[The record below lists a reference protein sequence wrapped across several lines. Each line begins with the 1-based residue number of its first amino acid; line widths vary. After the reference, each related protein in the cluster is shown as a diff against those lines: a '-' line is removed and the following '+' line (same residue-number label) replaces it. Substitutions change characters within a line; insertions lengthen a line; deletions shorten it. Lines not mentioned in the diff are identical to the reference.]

1 MFEEKIEGI
10 KKKEKIEKV
19 EGIMPVAE
27 VKKELEK
34 ITRPKA
40 FPLNKITDAQ
50 KEKYLQD
57 AGRTTILREIARNL
71 KRIKRNL
78 DVILLIMTIM
88 FAVVT
93 GMLLGYKEYIISTIP
108 ALVTLILAIITYT
121 LPPGDLKDAVDN
133 FENTIIKR

>member
-40 FPLNKITDAQ
+40 FPLKKITDAQ

-121 LPPGDLKDAVDN
+121 LPPGDLKDAVDS

>member
-1 MFEEKIEGI
+1 MFEQKIEKIEDI
-10 KKKEKIEKV
+10 KKNKKV
-19 EGIMPVAE
+19 DGILPIVE
-27 VKKELEK
+27 VKKEVEK
-34 ITRPKA
+34 INRPKA
-40 FPLNKITDAQ
+40 FPLKKITEEQ

-57 AGRTTILREIARNL
+57 AGKTTILREIARNL

-88 FAVVT
+88 FAIVT
-93 GMLLGYKEYIISTIP
+93 GILLGYKEYIMSTIP

-133 FENTIIKR
+133 FENTILKK